1 MSDKLYNVTE
11 AKHYRILILTHVNGD
26 PGGDLRLAM
35 VYVLHFTLSFWGLW
49 WEQLCYPSSVFAFF
63 NKLSK
68 FL

>member
-35 VYVLHFTLSFWGLW
+35 VYVLHFTLSFWGL
-49 WEQLCYPSSVFAFF
+49 
-63 NKLSK
+63 
-68 FL
+68 